1 MSEGPSNVQKFRST
15 VEVDGATYTSSNTFF
30 TKKKKKKNSK
40 IRRCQSYTGTRIK
53 EDKGWKMS
61 PRL

>member
-30 TKKKKKKNSK
+30 TKKKKKNSQ
-40 IRRCQSYTGTRIK
+40 IRRCQSYTRTRIK

>member
-1 MSEGPSNVQKFRST
+1 MERPIPLQTLFLP
-15 VEVDGATYTSSNTFF
+15 
-30 TKKKKKKNSK
+30 KKKKKKNSK
-40 IRRCQSYTGTRIK
+40 MRRCQSYTGTRIK

>member
-1 MSEGPSNVQKFRST
+1 MSEGPSNVQRFRST

-30 TKKKKKKNSK
+30 TQKKKKNSQ

-53 EDKGWKMS
+53 EDKG
-61 PRL
+61 